1 MLIKIHNFGKSLK
14 PIKPESAQ
22 SHSRFTKFI
31 LNNPTLSLFEF
42 IILPY
47 VNYEWSLHLSV
58 HGHWLLAALLNR
70 YPDSELAEQIVSVFD
85 QQFQVGF
92 AN

>member
-1 MLIKIHNFGKSLK
+1 MSIEIHYFGKSVIL
-14 PIKPESAQ
+14 IKPKSAQ
-22 SHSRFTKFI
+22 SHSRFTKLI
-31 LNNPTLSLFEF
+31 LNNPTLCPFEF

-47 VNYEWSLHLSV
+47 VNYEWSLLLSV

>member
-1 MLIKIHNFGKSLK
+1 MLIELHNFGKSVI

-22 SHSRFTKFI
+22 SHSIFTKFI
-31 LNNPTLSLFEF
+31 LNNLLYAHLSSSVL
-42 IILPY
+42 IMNGP
-47 VNYEWSLHLSV
+47 SSLSV

-70 YPDSELAEQIVSVFD
+70 YPGSELAEQIVSVFD

>member
-1 MLIKIHNFGKSLK
+1 MLIELHNFGKSVI

-22 SHSRFTKFI
+22 SHSRFTKLI
-31 LNNPTLSLFEF
+31 LNNLLYAHLSSSVCPTLIMNGPS
-42 IILPY
+42 
-47 VNYEWSLHLSV
+47 SLSV

-70 YPDSELAEQIVSVFD
+70 YPGSELAEQIVSVFD